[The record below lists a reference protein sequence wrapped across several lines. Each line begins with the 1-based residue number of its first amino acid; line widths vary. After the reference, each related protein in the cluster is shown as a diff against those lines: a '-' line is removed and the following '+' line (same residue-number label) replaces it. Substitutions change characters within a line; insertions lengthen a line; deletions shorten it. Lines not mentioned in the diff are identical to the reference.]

1 VTEPLIVSGERPEN
15 ILAVARLLRE
25 GGIAVIPT
33 DTVYGLAGVVFEP
46 AAVDRIYAAKRRQ
59 PEARVPVLI
68 ATAADLSM
76 LVKEVPAIAWALIDA
91 FWPGPLTLVLPAK
104 KTAPYAITRGGGTVA
119 VRVPANRACLQ
130 LLQVLGQPVVGTS
143 ANLSGEPPATTAAGA
158 VEQLGAAVDA
168 VLVDDTPPAGLA
180 STVVEVSE
188 GAPIIHRIG
197 ALSVE
202 HIRQVLGVA
211 IAVREHLTTASKER

>member
-1 VTEPLIVSGERPEN
+1 MTEPLIVSAERPES
-15 ILAVARLLRE
+15 ILAVAKVLRE

-33 DTVYGLAGVVFEP
+33 DTVYGLAGVVFEA
-46 AAVDRIYAAKRRQ
+46 AAVDRIYSVKRRQ
-59 PEARVPVLI
+59 PEARVPVLV
-68 ATAADLSM
+68 ATATDLSM
-76 LVKEVPAIAWALIDA
+76 LVNDVPAIAWALIDA

-119 VRVPANRACLQ
+119 VRVPGNKACLQ

-143 ANLSGEPPATTAAGA
+143 ANLSGEAPATSAADA
-158 VEQLGAAVDA
+158 IQQLGAAVDA

-188 GAPIIHRIG
+188 GAPVIHRIG
-197 ALSVE
+197 AVSMD
-202 HIRQVLGVA
+202 HIRRVLGAA